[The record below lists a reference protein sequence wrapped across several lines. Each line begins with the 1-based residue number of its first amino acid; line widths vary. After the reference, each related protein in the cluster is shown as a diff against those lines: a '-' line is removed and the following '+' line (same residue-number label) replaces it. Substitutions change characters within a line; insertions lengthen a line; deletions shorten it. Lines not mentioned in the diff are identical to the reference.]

1 MHKIRLGQPGE
12 FQFVLKTVNRFPRK
26 LKKSLK
32 SLSSDDVLA
41 ELVEMMMHDD

>member
-1 MHKIRLGQPGE
+1 MRKIRLGLPGE
-12 FQFVLKTVNRFPRK
+12 FQFVLKTANRFPRK

-41 ELVEMMMHDD
+41 EFVAMVMRDN